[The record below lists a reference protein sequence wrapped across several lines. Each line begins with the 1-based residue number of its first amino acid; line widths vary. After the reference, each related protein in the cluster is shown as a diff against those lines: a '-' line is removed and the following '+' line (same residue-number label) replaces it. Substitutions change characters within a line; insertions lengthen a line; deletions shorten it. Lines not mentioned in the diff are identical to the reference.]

1 MNYERVPL
9 AERFPKMESG
19 GVFDVYGEIPIS
31 VGQGLN
37 SNLNVWNPKS
47 NENGMSCA
55 RKGQRAPTF
64 IQIPNG

>member
-19 GVFDVYGEIPIS
+19 GVFDDYAEIPMS
-31 VGQGLN
+31 VGQGPN
-37 SNLNVWNPKS
+37 ANLNVWNPKS
-47 NENGMSCA
+47 NEKGSSCA
-55 RKGQRAPTF
+55 RKDQRAPTF